1 MLIECEQICTLPEKI
16 NLQNRHSMMT
26 QKDLFAKALMVEKP
40 WFVHEISFD
49 QKAGKLEIWID
60 FERGSSFYYEDEKLG
75 IEGHFK
81 AYDTT
86 EKTWRHLNFFQYQ
99 CYLHAWIPR
108 VDLGNGK
115 IRQVQAPWE
124 GHAAGFTLLFEA
136 LILELVKVM
145 PVHQVCQ
152 LFDVYDNKLW
162 KMIKTYTTKAR
173 SEEDYSGVKVVG
185 VDETSARKG
194 HDYVSLFVDLEEK
207 RTIYVTEG
215 KDQTVVQDF
224 VNDFVAHNG
233 HPGNIEQVSCDMSPA
248 FIKGVEEN
256 LPNAAIVFDRFHVSK
271 VINEAVDKVRKAEVV
286 NNPIL
291 KSSKYIF
298 LKNREN
304 LTEYQK
310 QRLEGIRL
318 SGLNLKTMKALNIR
332 EAFQQIYQ
340 APTPEIFDKLL
351 RKWYFWATH
360 SRIEPIKEAAYTI
373 QRHWGGIVNWIDYK
387 ISNGILEGFNSIFQ
401 AAKAK
406 ARGYRRT
413 DTIKAII
420 YLLTGKLDFSKIN
433 PHYVTHSK

>member
-1 MLIECEQICTLPEKI
+1 MFT
-16 NLQNRHSMMT
+16 QN
-26 QKDLFAKALMVEKP
+26 DLFAKALLIEKP
-40 WFVHEISFD
+40 WFVEEVKFD
-49 QKAGKLEIWID
+49 LTSGKLEIWID
-60 FERGSSFYYEDEKLG
+60 FERGSTFYFEDEELG
-75 IEGHFK
+75 IKGHFK

-86 EKTWRHLNFFQYQ
+86 NKTWRHLNFFQYQ
-99 CYLHAWIPR
+99 CLLHAWVPR

-115 IRQVQAPWE
+115 FRQVQTPWE

-145 PVHQVCQ
+145 PVHNACE
-152 LFDVYDNKLW
+152 LFDINDNKVW
-162 KMIKTYTTKAR
+162 TMIRAYTTKAR
-173 SEEDYSGVKVVG
+173 AEEDYSGVEVVG
-185 VDETSARKG
+185 FDETSICKG
-194 HDYVSLFVDLEEK
+194 HEYISLCVDLIEK
-207 RTIYVTEG
+207 KTIFVTEG
-215 KDQTVVQDF
+215 KDNKVIADF
-224 VNDFVAHNG
+224 VKDLLAHKG
-233 HPGNIEQVSCDMSPA
+233 LPENIKQVSCDMSPA

-256 LPNAAIVFDRFHVSK
+256 LLEADIVFDRFHVTK
-271 VINEAVDKVRKAEVV
+271 VINEAVDKVRRSEVA

-291 KSSKYIF
+291 RSSRYIF
-298 LKNREN
+298 LKNGEN

-318 SGLNLKTMKALNIR
+318 SGLNLKTMKALMIR

-340 APTPEIFDKLL
+340 APSIELFEQLL

-373 QRHWGGIVNWIDYK
+373 QRHWDGVVNWIYYK

-406 ARGYRRT
+406 ARGYTRT

-433 PHYVTHSK
+433 PYYVTHSN

>member
-1 MLIECEQICTLPEKI
+1 ML
-16 NLQNRHSMMT
+16 T
-26 QKDLFAKALMVEKP
+26 QKDLFAKALLVEKP
-40 WFVHEISFD
+40 WFVHDINFD
-49 QKAGKLEIWID
+49 QNAGKLEIWID
-60 FERGSSFYYEDEKLG
+60 FERGSSFYYEDKELG

-124 GHAAGFTLLFEA
+124 GHAPGFTLLFEA

-145 PVHQVCQ
+145 PVHNVCQ
-152 LFDVYDNKLW
+152 VLDVYDNKLW
-162 KMIKTYTTKAR
+162 KMIKAYTNKAR
-173 SEEDYSGVKVVG
+173 VEEDYSEVTVVG
-185 VDETSARKG
+185 IDETSVRKN
-194 HDYVSLFVDLEEK
+194 HVYVSLFVDIEEK
-207 RTIYVTEG
+207 RTIFVTEG
-215 KDQTVVQDF
+215 RDHTVIQAF
-224 VNDFVAHNG
+224 VSDLVAHG
-233 HPGNIEQVSCDMSPA
+233 GQPDNIEQVSCDMSPA
-248 FIKGVEEN
+248 FIKGVEAN
-256 LPNAAIVFDRFHVSK
+256 LPNASVVFDRFHVSK
-271 VINEAVDKVRKAEVV
+271 VINEAVDKVRKSEVEK
-286 NNPIL
+286 NPIL
-291 KSSKYIF
+291 KGSKYIF

-304 LTEYQK
+304 LTTYQK
-310 QRLEGIRL
+310 QQLEGIRL

-340 APTPEIFDKLL
+340 APTSEMFDKLL

-360 SRIEPIKEAAYTI
+360 SRIEPIKQAAYTI
-373 QRHWGGIVNWIDYK
+373 QRHWSGIVNWFDYK

-406 ARGYRRT
+406 ARGYRRY

>member
-1 MLIECEQICTLPEKI
+1 ML
-16 NLQNRHSMMT
+16 T
-26 QKDLFAKALMVEKP
+26 QKDLFAKALLVEKP
-40 WFVHEISFD
+40 WFVHDINFD
-49 QKAGKLEIWID
+49 QTAGKLEIWID
-60 FERGSSFYYEDEKLG
+60 FERGSSFYYEDKELG
-75 IEGHFK
+75 IKGHFK

-124 GHAAGFTLLFEA
+124 GHAPGFTLLFEA

-145 PVHQVCQ
+145 PVHNVCQ
-152 LFDVYDNKLW
+152 VLDVYDNKLW
-162 KMIKTYTTKAR
+162 KMIKAYTNKAR
-173 SEEDYSGVKVVG
+173 AEEDYSKVTVVG
-185 VDETSARKG
+185 IDETPVRKN
-194 HDYVSLFVDLEEK
+194 HVYVSLFVDIEEK
-207 RTIYVTEG
+207 RTIFVTEG
-215 KDQTVVQDF
+215 KDHTVIQAF
-224 VNDFVAHNG
+224 VSDLVAHG
-233 HPGNIEQVSCDMSPA
+233 GQPDNIDQVSCDMSPA
-248 FIKGVEEN
+248 FIKGVEAN
-256 LPNAAIVFDRFHVSK
+256 LPNASVVFDRFHVSK
-271 VINEAVDKVRKAEVV
+271 VINEAVDKVRKSEVEK
-286 NNPIL
+286 NPIL
-291 KSSKYIF
+291 KGSKYIF

-304 LTEYQK
+304 LTAYQK
-310 QRLEGIRL
+310 QRLEGIQL

-340 APTPEIFDKLL
+340 APTSEMFDKLL

-360 SRIEPIKEAAYTI
+360 SRINPIKEAAYTI
-373 QRHWGGIVNWIDYK
+373 QRHWDGIVNWFDYK

-406 ARGYRRT
+406 ARGYRRY

>member
-1 MLIECEQICTLPEKI
+1 ML
-16 NLQNRHSMMT
+16 T
-26 QKDLFAKALMVEKP
+26 QKDLFAKALLVEKP
-40 WFVHEISFD
+40 WFVHDINFD
-49 QKAGKLEIWID
+49 QTGGKLEIWID
-60 FERGSSFYYEDEKLG
+60 FERGSSFYYEDKELG
-75 IEGHFK
+75 IKGHFK

-124 GHAAGFTLLFEA
+124 GHAPGFTLLFEA

-145 PVHQVCQ
+145 PVHNVCQ
-152 LFDVYDNKLW
+152 LLNVYDNKLW
-162 KMIKTYTTKAR
+162 KMIKAYTNKAR
-173 SEEDYSGVKVVG
+173 AEEDYSGVTVIG
-185 VDETSARKG
+185 LDETSVRKN
-194 HDYVSLFVDLEEK
+194 HVYVSLFVDIEEK
-207 RTIYVTEG
+207 RTIFVTEG
-215 KDQTVVQDF
+215 KDHTVIQAF
-224 VNDFVAHNG
+224 VSDLVAHG
-233 HPGNIEQVSCDMSPA
+233 GQPDNIEQVSCDMSPA
-248 FIKGVEEN
+248 FIKGVEAN
-256 LPNAAIVFDRFHVSK
+256 LPNASVVFDRFHVSK
-271 VINEAVDKVRKAEVV
+271 VINEAVDKVRKSEVEK
-286 NNPIL
+286 NPIL
-291 KSSKYIF
+291 KGSKYIF

-304 LTEYQK
+304 LTTYQK
-310 QRLEGIRL
+310 QQLEGIRL

-340 APTPEIFDKLL
+340 APTAEMFDKLL

-373 QRHWGGIVNWIDYK
+373 QRHWDGIVNWFDYK

-406 ARGYRRT
+406 ARGYRRY

>member
-1 MLIECEQICTLPEKI
+1 MLFECEQICILPEKL
-16 NLQNRHSMMT
+16 NPQNRHSMMT

-49 QKAGKLEIWID
+49 QNAGKLEIWID
-60 FERGSSFYYEDEKLG
+60 FERGSSFYYEDKELG

-115 IRQVQAPWE
+115 VRQVQAPWE

-173 SEEDYSGVKVVG
+173 AEEDYSGVKVIG

-215 KDQTVVQDF
+215 KDQTVVQNF

-233 HPGNIEQVSCDMSPA
+233 QPENIEQVSCDMSHS
-248 FIKGVEEN
+248 FIKGVEDN
-256 LPNAAIVFDRFHVSK
+256 LPNAAIVFDRFHVTK

-304 LTEYQK
+304 LTENQK

-373 QRHWGGIVNWIDYK
+373 QRHWDGIVNWIDYK

>member
-1 MLIECEQICTLPEKI
+1 ML
-16 NLQNRHSMMT
+16 T
-26 QKDLFAKALMVEKP
+26 QKDLFAKALMVDKP
-40 WFVHEISFD
+40 WFVHEIKFD
-49 QKAGKLEIWID
+49 QNTGKLEIWID
-60 FERGSSFYYEDEKLG
+60 FERGSTFFYEDKELG

-115 IRQVQAPWE
+115 IRQVQTPWE

-145 PVHQVCQ
+145 PVHNVCQ
-152 LFDVYDNKLW
+152 LFNVYDNKLW
-162 KMIKTYTTKAR
+162 KMIKAYTDKAR
-173 SEEDYSGVKVVG
+173 AEEDYSGVKVVG
-185 VDETSARKG
+185 LDETSVRK
-194 HDYVSLFVDLEEK
+194 HHVYVSLFVDIIEK

-215 KDQTVVQDF
+215 KDHTVIQNF
-224 VNDFVAHNG
+224 VSDLVAHG
-233 HPGNIEQVSCDMSPA
+233 GEPDNIEQVSCDMSPA
-248 FIKGVEEN
+248 FIKGVEDN
-256 LPNAAIVFDRFHVSK
+256 LPNAAVVFDRFHVSK
-271 VINEAVDKVRKAEVV
+271 VINEAVDKVRKADVL

-291 KSSKYIF
+291 KGSKYIF

-304 LTEYQK
+304 LSEYQK

-340 APTPEIFDKLL
+340 APTSEMFDKLL

-360 SRIEPIKEAAYTI
+360 SRINPIKEAAYTI
-373 QRHWGGIVNWIDYK
+373 QRHWEGIVNWFDYK
-387 ISNGILEGFNSIFQ
+387 ICNGILEGFNSIFQ

-406 ARGYRRT
+406 ARGYRRY

>member
-1 MLIECEQICTLPEKI
+1 ML
-16 NLQNRHSMMT
+16 T
-26 QKDLFAKALMVEKP
+26 QKDLFAKALLVEKP
-40 WFVHEISFD
+40 WFVHDIKFD
-49 QKAGKLEIWID
+49 QTAGKLEIWID
-60 FERGSSFYYEDEKLG
+60 FERGSSFYYEDKELG

-108 VDLGNGK
+108 VELGNGK

-124 GHAAGFTLLFEA
+124 GHAPGFTLLFEA
-136 LILELVKVM
+136 LILELVRVM
-145 PVHQVCQ
+145 PVHNVCQ
-152 LFDVYDNKLW
+152 VLDVYDNKLW
-162 KMIKTYTTKAR
+162 KMIKAYTNKAR
-173 SEEDYSGVKVVG
+173 AEEDYSKVTVVG
-185 VDETSARKG
+185 IDETSVRKN
-194 HDYVSLFVDLEEK
+194 HVYVSLFVDIEEK
-207 RTIYVTEG
+207 RTIFVTEG
-215 KDQTVVQDF
+215 KDHTVIQAF
-224 VNDFVAHNG
+224 VSDLVAHG
-233 HPGNIEQVSCDMSPA
+233 GQPDNIDQVSCDMSPA
-248 FIKGVEEN
+248 FIKGVEAN
-256 LPNAAIVFDRFHVSK
+256 LPNASVVFDRFHVSK
-271 VINEAVDKVRKAEVV
+271 VINEAVDKVRKSEVEK
-286 NNPIL
+286 NPIL
-291 KSSKYIF
+291 KGSKYIF

-304 LTEYQK
+304 LTAYQK
-310 QRLEGIRL
+310 QRLEGIQL

-340 APTPEIFDKLL
+340 APTAEMFDKLL

-360 SRIEPIKEAAYTI
+360 SRINPIKEAAYTI
-373 QRHWGGIVNWIDYK
+373 QRHWDGIVNWFDYK

-406 ARGYRRT
+406 ARGYRRY

>member
-1 MLIECEQICTLPEKI
+1 ML
-16 NLQNRHSMMT
+16 T
-26 QKDLFAKALMVEKP
+26 QKDLFAKALLVEKP
-40 WFVHEISFD
+40 WFVHDINFD
-49 QKAGKLEIWID
+49 QTAGKLEIWID
-60 FERGSSFYYEDEKLG
+60 FERGSSFYYEDKELG

-124 GHAAGFTLLFEA
+124 GHAPGFTLLFEA

-145 PVHQVCQ
+145 PVHNVCQ
-152 LFDVYDNKLW
+152 ILDVYDNKLW
-162 KMIKTYTTKAR
+162 KMIKAYTNKAR
-173 SEEDYSGVKVVG
+173 AEEDYSEVTVVG
-185 VDETSARKG
+185 IDETSVRKN
-194 HDYVSLFVDLEEK
+194 HDYVSLFVDIEEK
-207 RTIYVTEG
+207 RTIFVTEG
-215 KDQTVVQDF
+215 KDHTVIQAF
-224 VNDFVAHNG
+224 VSDLVAHG
-233 HPGNIEQVSCDMSPA
+233 GQPDNIDQVSCDMSPA
-248 FIKGVEEN
+248 FIKGVEAN
-256 LPNAAIVFDRFHVSK
+256 LPNASVVFDRFHVSK
-271 VINEAVDKVRKAEVV
+271 VINEAVDKVRKSEVEK
-286 NNPIL
+286 NPIL
-291 KSSKYIF
+291 KGSKYIF

-304 LTEYQK
+304 LTVYQK

-340 APTPEIFDKLL
+340 APTAEMFDKLL

-360 SRIEPIKEAAYTI
+360 SRIEPIKEAAYTM
-373 QRHWGGIVNWIDYK
+373 QRHWEGIVNWFDYK

-406 ARGYRRT
+406 ARGYRRN

>member
-1 MLIECEQICTLPEKI
+1 ML
-16 NLQNRHSMMT
+16 T

-40 WFVHEISFD
+40 WFIHEIKFD
-49 QKAGKLEIWID
+49 QTAGKLEIWID
-60 FERGSSFYYEDEKLG
+60 FERGSSFYYEDKELG
-75 IEGHFK
+75 IKGHFK

-108 VDLGNGK
+108 VDLGNK
-115 IRQVQAPWE
+115 KFRQAQAPWE
-124 GHAAGFTLLFEA
+124 GHAHGFTLLFEA

-145 PVHQVCQ
+145 PVHNVCQ
-152 LFDVYDNKLW
+152 LFDVNDNKLW
-162 KMIKTYTTKAR
+162 QMIRAYTNKAR
-173 SEEDYSGVKVVG
+173 VEEDYSGVTVVG
-185 VDETSARKG
+185 FDEKSVRKG
-194 HDYVSLFVDLEEK
+194 HDYVSLFVDMEEK
-207 RTIYVTEG
+207 RTIFVTEG
-215 KDQTVVQDF
+215 KDHKVIQAF
-224 VNDFVAHNG
+224 VSDLVAHG
-233 HPGNIEQVSCDMSPA
+233 GQPGNIEQVSCDMSPA

-256 LPNAAIVFDRFHVSK
+256 LPNASVVFDRFHVSK
-271 VINEAVDKVRKAEVV
+271 VINEAVDKVRKAEVG

-291 KSSKYIF
+291 KGSKYIF

-304 LTEYQK
+304 LTACQK
-310 QRLEGIRL
+310 QRLEDIRL
-318 SGLNLKTMKALNIR
+318 SQLNLKTMKALNIR

-340 APTPEIFDKLL
+340 ASTFEMFDKLL

-373 QRHWGGIVNWIDYK
+373 QRHWDGIVNWFDYK

-406 ARGYRRT
+406 ARGYHRY

>member
-1 MLIECEQICTLPEKI
+1 
-16 NLQNRHSMMT
+16 MMT

-40 WFVHEISFD
+40 WFVHEINFD
-49 QKAGKLEIWID
+49 QNAGKLEIWID
-60 FERGSSFYYEDEKLG
+60 FERGSSFYYEDKELG

-152 LFDVYDNKLW
+152 LFDVYDKKLW
-162 KMIKTYTTKAR
+162 KMIKAYTTKAR
-173 SEEDYSGVKVVG
+173 AEEDYSGVKVVG

-224 VNDFVAHNG
+224 VNDLVAHNG

-248 FIKGVEEN
+248 FIKGVEDN
-256 LPNAAIVFDRFHVSK
+256 LPNAAIVFDRFHVTK
-271 VINEAVDKVRKAEVV
+271 VINEAVDKVRKAEVI

-304 LTEYQK
+304 LTVYQK

-373 QRHWGGIVNWIDYK
+373 QRHWDGIVNWIDYK

>member
-1 MLIECEQICTLPEKI
+1 ML
-16 NLQNRHSMMT
+16 T
-26 QKDLFAKALMVEKP
+26 QKDLFAKALLVEKP
-40 WFVHEISFD
+40 WFVHDINFD
-49 QKAGKLEIWID
+49 QNAGKLEIWID
-60 FERGSSFYYEDEKLG
+60 FERGSSFYYEDKELG

-86 EKTWRHLNFFQYQ
+86 EKTWRHSNFFQYQ

-124 GHAAGFTLLFEA
+124 GHAPGFTLLFEA

-145 PVHQVCQ
+145 PVHNVCQ
-152 LFDVYDNKLW
+152 VLDVYDNKLW
-162 KMIKTYTTKAR
+162 KMIKAYTNKAR
-173 SEEDYSGVKVVG
+173 AEEDYSEVTVVG
-185 VDETSARKG
+185 IDETSVRKN
-194 HDYVSLFVDLEEK
+194 HVYVSLFVDIEEK
-207 RTIYVTEG
+207 RTIFVTEG
-215 KDQTVVQDF
+215 RDHTVIQAF
-224 VNDFVAHNG
+224 VSDLVAHG
-233 HPGNIEQVSCDMSPA
+233 GQPDNIEQVSCDMSPA
-248 FIKGVEEN
+248 FIKGVEAN
-256 LPNAAIVFDRFHVSK
+256 LPNASVVFDRFHVSK
-271 VINEAVDKVRKAEVV
+271 VINEAVDKVRKSEVEK
-286 NNPIL
+286 NPIL
-291 KSSKYIF
+291 KGSKYIF

-304 LTEYQK
+304 LTTYQK
-310 QRLEGIRL
+310 QQLEGIRL

-340 APTPEIFDKLL
+340 APTAEMFDKLL

-373 QRHWGGIVNWIDYK
+373 QRHWDGIVNWFDYK

-406 ARGYRRT
+406 ARGYRRY

-433 PHYVTHSK
+433 PHYATHSK

>member
-1 MLIECEQICTLPEKI
+1 ML
-16 NLQNRHSMMT
+16 T
-26 QKDLFAKALMVEKP
+26 QKDLFAKALLVEKP
-40 WFVHEISFD
+40 WFVHDINFD
-49 QKAGKLEIWID
+49 QTAGRLEIWID
-60 FERGSSFYYEDEKLG
+60 FERGSSFYYEDKESEF
-75 IEGHFK
+75 EGHFK

-124 GHAAGFTLLFEA
+124 GHAPGFTLLFEA

-145 PVHQVCQ
+145 PVHNVCQ
-152 LFDVYDNKLW
+152 LFNVYDNKLW
-162 KMIKTYTTKAR
+162 KMIKAYTNKAR
-173 SEEDYSGVKVVG
+173 AEEDYSEVTVVG
-185 VDETSARKG
+185 IDETSVRKN
-194 HDYVSLFVDLEEK
+194 HVYVSLFVDIEEK
-207 RTIYVTEG
+207 RTIFVTEG
-215 KDQTVVQDF
+215 KDHTVIQAF
-224 VNDFVAHNG
+224 VSDLVAHG
-233 HPGNIEQVSCDMSPA
+233 GEPDNIEQVSCDMSPA
-248 FIKGVEEN
+248 FIKGVEAN
-256 LPNAAIVFDRFHVSK
+256 LPNASVVFDRFHVSK
-271 VINEAVDKVRKAEVV
+271 VINEAVDKVRKSEVEK
-286 NNPIL
+286 NPIL
-291 KSSKYIF
+291 KGSKYIF

-304 LTEYQK
+304 LTTYQK
-310 QRLEGIRL
+310 QRLEGIQL

-340 APTPEIFDKLL
+340 APTAEMFDKLL

-360 SRIEPIKEAAYTI
+360 SRITPIKEAAYTI
-373 QRHWGGIVNWIDYK
+373 QRHWDGIVNWFDYK

-406 ARGYRRT
+406 ARGYRRY

>member
-1 MLIECEQICTLPEKI
+1 ML
-16 NLQNRHSMMT
+16 T
-26 QKDLFAKALMVEKP
+26 QKDLFAKALLVEKP
-40 WFVHEISFD
+40 WFVHDINFD
-49 QKAGKLEIWID
+49 QAAGKLEIWID
-60 FERGSSFYYEDEKLG
+60 FERGSSFYYEDKELG

-124 GHAAGFTLLFEA
+124 GHAPGFTLLFEA

-145 PVHQVCQ
+145 PVHNVCQ
-152 LFDVYDNKLW
+152 LFNVYDNKLW
-162 KMIKTYTTKAR
+162 KMIKAYTNKAR
-173 SEEDYSGVKVVG
+173 AEEDYSEVTVVG
-185 VDETSARKG
+185 IDETSVRKN
-194 HDYVSLFVDLEEK
+194 HVYVSLFVDIEEK
-207 RTIYVTEG
+207 RTIFVTEG
-215 KDQTVVQDF
+215 KDHTVIQAF
-224 VNDFVAHNG
+224 VSDLVAHG
-233 HPGNIEQVSCDMSPA
+233 GEPDNIEQVSCDMSPA
-248 FIKGVEEN
+248 FIKGVEAN
-256 LPNAAIVFDRFHVSK
+256 LPNASVVFDRFHVSK
-271 VINEAVDKVRKAEVV
+271 VINEAVDKVRKSEVEK
-286 NNPIL
+286 NPIL
-291 KSSKYIF
+291 KGSKYIF

-304 LTEYQK
+304 LTAYQK
-310 QRLEGIRL
+310 QRLEGIQL

-340 APTPEIFDKLL
+340 APTAEMFDKLL

-360 SRIEPIKEAAYTI
+360 SRITPIKEAAYTI
-373 QRHWGGIVNWIDYK
+373 QRHWDGIVNWFDYK

-406 ARGYRRT
+406 ARGYRRY

>member
-1 MLIECEQICTLPEKI
+1 MFT
-16 NLQNRHSMMT
+16 QNE
-26 QKDLFAKALMVEKP
+26 LFAKALLIEKP
-40 WFVHEISFD
+40 WFVEEVKFD
-49 QKAGKLEIWID
+49 LSAGTLEIWID
-60 FERGSSFYYEDEKLG
+60 FERGSSFYYEDKELG
-75 IEGHFK
+75 IKGHFK

-108 VDLGNGK
+108 VDLGNK
-115 IRQVQAPWE
+115 KFRQVQAPWE
-124 GHAAGFTLLFEA
+124 GHAHGFTLLFEA

-145 PVHQVCQ
+145 PVHNVCQ
-152 LFDVYDNKLW
+152 LFDVNDNKVWQL
-162 KMIKTYTTKAR
+162 ISAYTDKAR
-173 SEEDYSGVKVVG
+173 AEEDYSGVTVVG
-185 VDETSARKG
+185 LDETSVHKN
-194 HDYVSLFVDLEEK
+194 HVYVSLFVDIEER
-207 RTIYVTEG
+207 RTIFVTEG
-215 KDQTVVQDF
+215 KDQTVIQDF
-224 VNDFVAHNG
+224 VSDLVAHG
-233 HPGNIEQVSCDMSPA
+233 GQPGNIEQVSCDMSPA

-256 LPNAAIVFDRFHVSK
+256 LPNASVVFDRFHVSK
-271 VINEAVDKVRKAEVV
+271 VIDEAVDKVRKAEVG

-291 KSSKYIF
+291 KGSKYIF

-304 LTEYQK
+304 LSAYQK
-310 QRLEGIRL
+310 QRLEDIRL
-318 SGLNLKTMKALNIR
+318 SRLNLKTMKVLNIR

-340 APTPEIFDKLL
+340 SPTFEMFDKLL

-360 SRIEPIKEAAYTI
+360 SRIEPIKEVAYTI
-373 QRHWGGIVNWIDYK
+373 RRHWDGVVNWFEYK

-406 ARGYRRT
+406 ARGYQRY

>member
-1 MLIECEQICTLPEKI
+1 ML
-16 NLQNRHSMMT
+16 T
-26 QKDLFAKALMVEKP
+26 QKDLFAKALLVDKP
-40 WFVHEISFD
+40 WFVHEITFD
-49 QKAGKLEIWID
+49 LNAGKLEIWINFD
-60 FERGSSFYYEDEKLG
+60 RGATFYYQDKESG

-115 IRQVQAPWE
+115 FRQVQAPWE
-124 GHAAGFTLLFEA
+124 GHAPGFTLLFEA
-136 LILELVKVM
+136 FILELAKVM
-145 PVHQVCQ
+145 PVHNICQ
-152 LFDVYDNKLW
+152 LFNLDDNKLW
-162 KMIKTYTTKAR
+162 KMIRVYTTKAR
-173 SEEDYSGVKVVG
+173 AEEDYSGVTVVG
-185 VDETSARKG
+185 LDETSVRKG
-194 HDYVSLFVDLEEK
+194 HAYVSLFVDMEEK
-207 RTIYVTEG
+207 KTIYVTEG
-215 KDQTVVQDF
+215 KDNTVIEAF
-224 VNDFVAHNG
+224 VNDLVAHG
-233 HPGNIEQVSCDMSPA
+233 GQPDNIEQVSCDMSPA
-248 FIKGVEEN
+248 FIKGVENN

-271 VINEAVDKVRKAEVV
+271 VINEAVDKVRKADVV

-291 KSSKYIF
+291 KGTKYIF
-298 LKNREN
+298 LKNHIN

-310 QRLEGIRL
+310 NRLEGIQL

-340 APTPEIFDKLL
+340 APTSEMFDKLL

-360 SRIEPIKEAAYTI
+360 SRIEPIKQAAYTI
-373 QRHWGGIVNWIDYK
+373 QRHWSGIVSWFDYK

-406 ARGYRRT
+406 ARGYRRP

-433 PHYVTHSK
+433 PYYVTHSK